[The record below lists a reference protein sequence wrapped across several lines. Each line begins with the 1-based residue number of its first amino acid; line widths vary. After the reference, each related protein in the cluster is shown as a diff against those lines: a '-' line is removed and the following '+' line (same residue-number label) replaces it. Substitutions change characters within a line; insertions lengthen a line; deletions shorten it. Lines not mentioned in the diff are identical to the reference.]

1 MDLKTDGGMNFTSN
15 IFNRD
20 GEILTQA
27 FSHISKYCAGDIII
41 TDSKFNILFQNSRY
55 DFKNNKFEITY
66 LTSGFE
72 NKNLVINF
80 ENFKNS
86 SKNHFYVKLIFNDK
100 NNFSAIPMDV
110 HICKIKNKSGQLKGY
125 SVIVQDITQE
135 IKNKIQKETFID
147 ILTHDLKNPIRANI
161 QVLELILKN
170 RFGVLEIKLKNVL
183 DELLNSCRFMNY
195 MTDNL
200 LIKYKNEFNLYEL
213 QKQRY
218 SIVNLV
224 KEKCL
229 GLSGVLDKKNQTV
242 EFIVKGRIKYTEI
255 DVDEIGKV
263 INNLIIN
270 ASEQSCNNSKIII
283 QIENQDDEVKVS
295 FIDFGYPRR
304 DEYLGDI
311 FEEFIMCSNKFRKIG
326 YSLELYNC
334 RKIIEAHN
342 GVIRA
347 QNRDNKGTAITFSLP
362 VCD

>member
-263 INNLIIN
+263 INNLIKKYGN
-270 ASEQSCNNSKIII
+270 
-283 QIENQDDEVKVS
+283 
-295 FIDFGYPRR
+295 FIYS
-304 DEYLGDI
+304 YLK
-311 FEEFIMCSNKFRKIG
+311 FYNKTQKFRLYFLSCFG
-326 YSLELYNC
+326 LEYCFYMLL
-334 RKIIEAHN
+334 IIFLLFF
-342 GVIRA
+342 
-347 QNRDNKGTAITFSLP
+347 QFYYL
-362 VCD
+362 

>member
-1 MDLKTDGGMNFTSN
+1 MNLKTDGGMKFTSN

-27 FSHISKYCAGDIII
+27 LSHISKYCAGDIII

-55 DFKNNKFEITY
+55 DFKNNKFEIAY

-135 IKNKIQKETFID
+135 IKNKTQKETFID

-170 RFGVLEIKLKNVL
+170 RFGILEIKLKNVL
-183 DELLNSCRFMNY
+183 EELLNSCR
-195 MTDNL
+195 L
-200 LIKYKNEFNLYEL
+200 
-213 QKQRY
+213 
-218 SIVNLV
+218 
-224 KEKCL
+224 
-229 GLSGVLDKKNQTV
+229 
-242 EFIVKGRIKYTEI
+242 
-255 DVDEIGKV
+255 
-263 INNLIIN
+263 NLI
-270 ASEQSCNNSKIII
+270 
-283 QIENQDDEVKVS
+283 
-295 FIDFGYPRR
+295 YT
-304 DEYLGDI
+304 
-311 FEEFIMCSNKFRKIG
+311 
-326 YSLELYNC
+326 NC
-334 RKIIEAHN
+334 KSS
-342 GVIRA
+342 GIR
-347 QNRDNKGTAITFSLP
+347 
-362 VCD
+362 

>member
-1 MDLKTDGGMNFTSN
+1 MNLKTDGGMKFTSN

-147 ILTHDLKNPIRANI
+147 ILTHDLKNPIRAGI

-170 RFGVLEIKLKNVL
+170 RFGTLEIKLKNVL
-183 DELLNSCRFMNY
+183 EELLNSCRFMNY

-255 DVDEIGKV
+255 DIEEIGKV

-283 QIENQDDEVKVS
+283 QIENMEDRVNVS
-295 FIDFGYPRR
+295 FIDYGYPKKN
-304 DEYLGDI
+304 EFLEDI
-311 FEEFIMCSNKFRKIG
+311 FSEFITCSNKFRKIG

-342 GVIRA
+342 GVISA